1 MIISSSS
8 HLLLLTEDAANGL
21 IEAAV
26 EVNIEN
32 ERFAIVSS
40 HCREKLKCRN
50 FTSSF
55 GGRRQRIVLKCVPHV
70 RATRLFFLIQP
81 IRSLLSGVA
90 RVDAV
95 AVVLAQAP
103 YRLSLTEQKPSVKVH
118 YVR

>member
-26 EVNIEN
+26 EVNMEN
-32 ERFAIVSS
+32 ERFPVVSS
-40 HCREKLKCRN
+40 RCREKLKYRN
-50 FTSSF
+50 VTSSF

-81 IRSLLSGVA
+81 IRSLFSGIA

-95 AVVLAQAP
+95 AVFLA
-103 YRLSLTEQKPSVKVH
+103 
-118 YVR
+118 